1 MKSSIVVL
9 NLSLE
14 DKGMIDKIKYN
25 LVKFNYKITEEYTE
39 GEMLIIVYEKR

>member
-14 DKGMIDKIKYN
+14 DKIMVDKIKYN
-25 LVKFNYKITEEYTE
+25 LSKSDYKITEEYID
-39 GEMLIIVYEKR
+39 GDMLIIVYEKT

>member
-14 DKGMIDKIKYN
+14 DKVMIDKIKYN
-25 LVKFNYKITEEYTE
+25 LTKTGYKITEEYVD
-39 GEMLIIVYEKR
+39 GNILVIVYEK

>member
-14 DKGMIDKIKYN
+14 DKSIIDKIKYN
-25 LVKFNYKITEEYTE
+25 LIKFNYKIMEEYVE
-39 GEMLIIVYEKR
+39 GDMLIIVYEK